1 MNDIEMLEQIWE
13 DELDRYD
20 NISRLCK
27 AKDIPVRDFLM
38 CMMFDDLRRI
48 ADTLESSRED

>member
-27 AKDIPVRDFLM
+27 AKDIPVRDFLL

-48 ADTLESSRED
+48 ADTLESRED